1 MQEGLGGLAEG
12 DITWIGWYDNT
23 HSVADKWEAAM
34 AKAGTKG
41 TAYDSVTDGYMR
53 FWSSS
58 EGSYRFAVDL
68 CAKLRVLVRTTVSA
82 GSTKKKATWTP
93 TSAFV
98 PSLPFKLMI
107 SGSTG

>member
-34 AKAGTKG
+34 AKAGAKG

-68 CAKLRVLVRTTVSA
+68 CV
-82 GSTKKKATWTP
+82 KATGTGTDYSFSWFYEKKGYLDSYFRVRP
-93 TSAFV
+93 VLAF
-98 PSLPFKLMI
+98 
-107 SGSTG
+107 